1 MKRLLY
7 LMILVLLSGAI
18 IFLPACS
25 SDESESEELVDN
37 TDDLGEGDDDD
48 SSDGDS
54 DDDDSPSDTG
64 SETAGQLT
72 TSDGETLWITAVGSY
87 VFEYDEGKLVM
98 IGDYILTDNPLTA
111 TYYDEDYTET
121 CYLTVNSSGYVSQLK
136 IDENDDLTYTLKYSY
151 NSAGHLTKIEGGDSW
166 VDEDESYSSSGD
178 LTMELTWEGDY
189 LQKSVMSYTY
199 SGEDEDGSYE
209 GSITSTIIYEYGD
222 DTYPNVTWQYTPAT
236 AYAVEFGYY
245 DYDLMDGLAFVGY
258 FGKGP
263 SYHPDSCDY
272 EEEVEK
278 WEEDGEWDE
287 EVYSDSLGLSCMYSI
302 NSDGTVYSYEDD
314 NTSTVYFKYA
324 DYSSYLS
331 SSSSS
336 NTKSLE
342 TFEEATV
349 GSSSHR
355 SIGRSR
361 MRSRHLTN
369 R

>member
-37 TDDLGEGDDDD
+37 TDDSGEGDDDD

-98 IGDYILTDNPLTA
+98 INDYTLSENPLTA
-111 TYYDEDYTET
+111 TYYSYYDDWMVT
-121 CYLTVNSSGYVSQLK
+121 CYLTVNSSGYVSRLE
-136 IDENDDLTYTLKYSY
+136 IDEDDDYTLTVKYSY
-151 NSAGHLTKIEGGDSW
+151 NSAGHLTKIEGSDFW

-189 LQKSVMSYTY
+189 LQKSVYSYTY
-199 SGEDEDGSYE
+199 SGEDEDGSYA
-209 GSITSTIIYEYGD
+209 GSEADTITYEYGD

-236 AYAVEFGYY
+236 AYAVDFGYY
-245 DYDLMDGLAFVGY
+245 DLTDGLAFVGY

-272 EEEVEK
+272 EYVEK
-278 WEEDGEWDE
+278 WDEEEDGYG
-287 EVYSDSLGLSCMYSI
+287 VSLSFMYSI
-302 NSDGTVYSYEDD
+302 NSDGTVYSYTEDG
-314 NTSTVYFKYA
+314 STVYFKYA

-331 SSSSS
+331 SSSS

-342 TFEEATV
+342 TYEETTT
-349 GSSSHR
+349 GSSSYR
-355 SIGRSR
+355 SISSSR
-361 MRSRHLTN
+361 MRSRRFTN

>member
-25 SDESESEELVDN
+25 SDDSESEELVDN
-37 TDDLGEGDDDD
+37 TDDSGEGDDDD

-98 IGDYILTDNPLTA
+98 INNYTLSENPLTA
-111 TYYDEDYTET
+111 TYYTFDGTET
-121 CYLTVNSSGYVSQLK
+121 CYLTVNSSGYVSRLQ
-136 IDENDDLTYTLKYSY
+136 IDEDDDYTLTVKYSY
-151 NSAGHLTKIEGGDSW
+151 NSAGHLTKIEGSDFW

-189 LQKSVMSYTY
+189 LQKSVYSYTY
-199 SGEDEDGSYE
+199 SGEDEDGSYG
-209 GSITSTIIYEYGD
+209 GSETSTITYEYGD

-236 AYAVEFGYY
+236 AYAVDFGYY
-245 DYDLMDGLAFVGY
+245 DITDGLTFVGY

-272 EEEVEK
+272 EEESVEK

-287 EVYSDSLGLSCMYSI
+287 EVDSDGYNFSFKYSI
-302 NSDGTVYSYEDD
+302 NNDGTVYSYAEDG
-314 NTSTVYFKYA
+314 STVYFKYA

-331 SSSSS
+331 SSSS

-342 TFEEATV
+342 TSEEATT

-355 SIGRSR
+355 SISRSR
-361 MRSRHLTN
+361 MRSRRLTN

>member
-1 MKRLLY
+1 
-7 LMILVLLSGAI
+7 MILVLLSGAI
-18 IFLPACS
+18 IYLPACS

-37 TDDLGEGDDDD
+37 TDDSGEGDDDD

-54 DDDDSPSDTG
+54 DDDDSSSDTG

-87 VFEYDEGKLVM
+87 VFEYDEGKLVT
-98 IGDYILTDNPLTA
+98 INEFALSENPLTA
-111 TYYDEDYTET
+111 TYYDYDDWAVT

-136 IDENDDLTYTLKYSY
+136 IDEDDDYTFTVKYSY
-151 NSAGHLTKIEGGDSW
+151 NSTGHLTKIEGSDSW
-166 VDEDESYSSSGD
+166 VDGDESSSGD

-189 LQKSVMSYTY
+189 LQKSVYSYTY
-199 SGEDEDGSYE
+199 SGEYEDGSYE
-209 GSITSTIIYEYGD
+209 GSETDTITYEYGD

-236 AYAVEFGYY
+236 AYAVDFGYY
-245 DYDLMDGLAFVGY
+245 DLTDGLAYVGY

-263 SYHPDSCDY
+263 SYHPNSCEY
-272 EEEVEK
+272 EY
-278 WEEDGEWDE
+278 WDE
-287 EVYSDSLGLSCMYSI
+287 EGSYSYSFSFTYSI
-302 NSDGTVYSYEDD
+302 NSDGTVYSYAEDG
-314 NTSTVYFKYA
+314 STVYFKYA

-342 TFEEATV
+342 TYEEATV
-349 GSSSHR
+349 GSSSRR
-355 SIGRSR
+355 SISRSR
-361 MRSRHLTN
+361 MRSRRLTN